1 MKKDQV
7 RIGGTYTAKV
17 SGKIA
22 KVRIDAESRHGGWD
36 ATNIETKKK
45 VRIKSAQRLRAEV
58 GSPPKASTPPP
69 EASNNKDAQPAS
81 GSESGGRV
89 VDRDAQ
95 RIAERDAKAAAK
107 GLVMRTEIVNG
118 KERSRWVKKAAEAAA
133 QQGTTPA
140 TPTTPPAEKRKGRRT
155 PPRIALVNK
164 PDFAEIAKQVENLP
178 TSRNHICW
186 KKNGRLYELFFRIDG
201 KTPLL
206 YRVPADSPIDEK
218 TGCREVDASGSVTGV
233 FHIKQ
238 SIKQLTGKTPAQIG
252 ITMPA
257 DRGAPKARTSSAK
270 TTSGKEGKA
279 ETKPRKKREG
289 LSGLDAAAQ
298 VLGRAKEPLDAKTI
312 AERAI
317 AAGWKTNGATPH
329 ATLYAAMI
337 REIAAKGKDAR
348 FAKVDKGRFTAAG
361 KEA

>member
-1 MKKDQV
+1 MKKNEI

-45 VRIKSAQRLRAEV
+45 VRIKSAQRLRSEV
-58 GSPPKASTPPP
+58 GPPPKASTTPPP
-69 EASNNKDAQPAS
+69 KAGSKKDGTKAS
-81 GSESGGRV
+81 GVKPGGRV

-118 KERSRWVKKAAEAAA
+118 KERSRWVKTAEAAAA

-140 TPTTPPAEKRKGRRT
+140 TPPVEKRKGRRT

-164 PDFAEIAKQVENLP
+164 AEAAEIAKQVENLP
-178 TSRNHICW
+178 VSRNHICW
-186 KKNGRLYELFFRIDG
+186 KKNGKLYELFFRIDG

-206 YRVPADSPIDEK
+206 YRVPATSPIDEK
-218 TGCREVDASGSVTGV
+218 TGCREVDASGNVTGV

-238 SIKQLTGKTPAQIG
+238 SIKTLTGKSPAQIG
-252 ITMPA
+252 ITMPP
-257 DRGAPKARTSSAK
+257 DRGAPKARTSATTK
-270 TTSGKEGKA
+270 TVGGKA
-279 ETKPRKKREG
+279 DAKPRKKREG

-298 VLGRAKEPLDAKTI
+298 VLARAKEPLDAKTI

-337 REIAAKGKDAR
+337 REIAAKGKEAR
-348 FAKVDKGRFTAAG
+348 FAKVDKGRFTATG
-361 KEA
+361 KGA

>member
-22 KVRIDAESRHGGWD
+22 KVRIDAESRRGGWD
-36 ATNIETKKK
+36 ATNIETKKR

-69 EASNNKDAQPAS
+69 AGSDNKDAQPAS
-81 GSESGGRV
+81 GIKPGGRV

-95 RIAERDAKAAAK
+95 RIAERDARAAAK

-118 KERSRWVKKAAEAAA
+118 KERSRWVKKAEQAAA

-140 TPTTPPAEKRKGRRT
+140 TTPAMTQKPKGRRT

-164 PDFAEIAKQVENLP
+164 PDHAEIAKQVENLP
-178 TSRNHICW
+178 VSKNHICW
-186 KKNGRLYELFFRIDG
+186 KKNGKLYELFFRVDG

-206 YRVPADSPIDEK
+206 YRVPATSPIDAK

-252 ITMPA
+252 ITMPP
-257 DRGAPKARTSSAK
+257 DLGAPKARTSATTK
-270 TTSGKEGKA
+270 TCGKDGKA
-279 ETKPRKKREG
+279 ESKPRKKREG

-298 VLGRAKEPLDAKTI
+298 VLARAKEPLDAKTI

-337 REIAAKGKDAR
+337 REIAAKGKEAR
-348 FAKVDKGRFTAAG
+348 FIKADKGRFTARKVG
-361 KEA
+361 